1 MSRAYRQT
9 DVCDVCTG
17 CRPDNIS
24 REEETRE
31 KKRRGQIFRSR
42 HVHVEWRD
50 TRLLAL
56 LSIACTHT
64 RCKVT
69 LAKKIN
75 KNKKSEPHVR
85 DVSLT
90 SGNTFLRRVIRG
102 LKVRGGWD
110 LIPKTDEEI
119 ASRHTEE
126 GEVSLSLNSGTEP
139 FKSHPT

>member
-24 REEETRE
+24 RGEETRE
-31 KKRRGQIFRSR
+31 KKRRGQIFWSR

-56 LSIACTHT
+56 LSIARTHT

-69 LAKKIN
+69 LAKKKRVI
-75 KNKKSEPHVR
+75 R
-85 DVSLT
+85 QRRVSLT

-102 LKVRGGWD
+102 LKVREFVGGWD
-110 LIPKTDEEI
+110 LIPKTDEEWRV
-119 ASRHTEE
+119 ADEGKVLSR
-126 GEVSLSLNSGTEP
+126 
-139 FKSHPT
+139 